1 MKRELARIMILFTAV
16 LLVGCVGIHV
26 YFQGKGS
33 LVGADENN
41 LVLLNEI
48 EKLTGEEGGD
58 SPAKAE
64 IEKLRQQLGN
74 GESGRYVLGNEEIL
88 AYFCLF
94 MAYTAALLFYLYR
107 KVLKPFFELEQ
118 YAGQIAKGNLKVEL
132 NYQRTNFFGAFT
144 WAFDHMR
151 QEIIRT
157 REREQAAVA
166 ENKTIIAALSHDIK
180 TPIASIRAY
189 AEGLEAGLE
198 ADYEQRQRYLSVIMK
213 KCDEVTRLTNDLVLH
228 SLSELES
235 LEIHLKRQELGI
247 LYEEIVRDLE
257 DKNVSARLPFI
268 RGEAA
273 VDEKRL
279 AQVVENLL
287 NNARKYAPGTKID
300 VWTEQ
305 NDFRY
310 EFHVRDHGNGILP
323 EDMPFVFDKFYRGR
337 NVGEQPGSGL
347 GLYIV
352 KYITNEM
359 DGDLELIS
367 RSDGLEA
374 VVWIPIS

>member
-1 MKRELARIMILFTAV
+1 MKRELARIMLFFTIL

-26 YFQGKGS
+26 YFRGKAD
-33 LVGADENN
+33 LAGAGENN

-48 EKLTGEEGGD
+48 EKLTSDEEGD
-58 SPAKAE
+58 SPAKAQ
-64 IEKLRQQLGN
+64 IEKLRVQLGN
-74 GESGRYVLGNEEIL
+74 GANNGYIRENREII
-88 AYFCLF
+88 AHFCLF
-94 MAYTAALLFYLYR
+94 TLYTAALLFYLYR
-107 KVLKPFFELEQ
+107 KILKPFSELEQ
-118 YAGQIAKGNLKVEL
+118 YAGQIAKGNLNVEL

-157 REREQAAVA
+157 REREQTAVT

-235 LEIHLKRQELGI
+235 LEIHLKRQELGA

-257 DKNVSARLPFI
+257 DKNVSAKRPFV

-273 VDEKRL
+273 VDERRL

-287 NNARKYAPGTKID
+287 GNARKYAPGTRID
-300 VWTEQ
+300 VWTERH
-305 NDFRY
+305 DFRY
-310 EFHVRDHGNGILP
+310 EFHVRDHGSGISP

-337 NVGEQPGSGL
+337 NVSEQPGSGL

-352 KYITNEM
+352 KYITNQM

-374 VVWIPIS
+374 VVWIPCS

>member
-1 MKRELARIMILFTAV
+1 MKRELARIMLLFTIV

-26 YFQGKGS
+26 YFRGKAS
-33 LVGADENN
+33 LAGAGENN

-48 EKLTGEEGGD
+48 EKLTSDEEED
-58 SPAKAE
+58 SPAKAQ
-64 IEKLRQQLGN
+64 IEKLRVQLGN
-74 GESGRYVLGNEEIL
+74 GANNGYIREDQEVI

-94 MAYTAALLFYLYR
+94 MIYTAALLLYLYR
-107 KVLKPFFELEQ
+107 KILKPFFELEQ
-118 YAGQIAKGNLKVEL
+118 YAGQIAKGNLNVEL

-157 REREQAAVA
+157 REREQAAVT

-189 AEGLEAGLE
+189 AEGLEAELE

-235 LEIHLKRQELGI
+235 LEIHLKRQELGA

-257 DKNVSARLPFI
+257 DKNVSAKLPFV

-273 VDEKRL
+273 VDERRL

-287 NNARKYAPGTKID
+287 GNARKYAPGMRID

-305 NDFRY
+305 KDFRY
-310 EFHVRDHGNGILP
+310 EFHVRDHGSGISP

-337 NVGEQPGSGL
+337 NVSEQPGSGL

-352 KYITNEM
+352 KYITNQM

-374 VVWIPIS
+374 VVWIPFS